1 MRIKILACLALAVC
15 VFAGPV
21 SAKDR
26 NKTADMFLNGWGTV
40 AVPDNLYI
48 QSGTQQLLTAQE
60 AGNDMTSYIARS
72 LQGVTPHTYQLVK
85 SYKGEFQYAY
95 MMHYSLLASDVKTL
109 MGTDSVTL
117 TAMNDALTG
126 RLPRNFYVAENMHGV
141 KVNGNTYYIGTVN
154 GDLFVNNGRF
164 TEAVRILVAPR
175 SSGADVILIFGQNE
189 DSEDL
194 LSTVTD
200 ILVRTK
206 NTRK

>member
-15 VFAGPV
+15 IFATPV
-21 SAKDR
+21 SAKDK

-40 AVPDNLYI
+40 AVPDCLYI
-48 QSGTQQLLTAQE
+48 QSGTQQLLTARE
-60 AGNDMTSYIARS
+60 TENDMTSYIARS
-72 LQGVTPHTYQLVK
+72 LPGVTPHTYQLVK

-109 MGTDSVTL
+109 IGTDSVTP
-117 TAMNDALTG
+117 TAMNAALTG

-164 TEAVRILVAPR
+164 TEAVRILVSPR

-206 NTRK
+206 NTKK

>member
-1 MRIKILACLALAVC
+1 MRITILACLALAVC

-40 AVPDNLYI
+40 TVPDYLYI
-48 QSGTQQLLTAQE
+48 QSGTQQLLTARE
-60 AGNDMTSYIARS
+60 AGNDMTSYIART
-72 LQGVTPHTYQLVK
+72 LPGVTPHTYQLVK

-95 MMHYSLLASDVKTL
+95 MMHYSLLPSDVKTL
-109 MGTDSVTL
+109 IGTDSVTL
-117 TAMNDALTG
+117 TAMNEALTG

-164 TEAVRILVAPR
+164 TEAVRIIVAPR

>member
-1 MRIKILACLALAVC
+1 MRIKTVAGLALAVC
-15 VFAGPV
+15 IFAVPV
-21 SAKDR
+21 SAKDK

-40 AVPDNLYI
+40 AVPDSLYI
-48 QSGTQQLLTAQE
+48 QSGTQQLLTARE
-60 AGNDMTSYIARS
+60 AGNDMTSYIARTLS
-72 LQGVTPHTYQLVK
+72 GVTPHTYQLVK

-95 MMHYSLLASDVKTL
+95 MMHYSLLPSDVKTL
-109 MGTDSVTL
+109 IGTDSVTL
-117 TAMNDALTG
+117 TAMNEALTG

-164 TEAVRILVAPR
+164 TEAVRIIVAPR

>member
-15 VFAGPV
+15 IFATPV
-21 SAKDR
+21 SAKDK

-48 QSGTQQLLTAQE
+48 QSGTQQLLIARE
-60 AGNDMTSYIARS
+60 AENDMTSYIARS
-72 LQGVTPHTYQLVK
+72 LPGVTPHTYQLVK

-95 MMHYSLLASDVKTL
+95 MMHYSLLTSDVKTL
-109 MGTDSVTL
+109 MGTDSVTP
-117 TAMNDALTG
+117 TAMNDALAG

-141 KVNGNTYYIGTVN
+141 KVNGNIYYIGTVN

-164 TEAVRILVAPR
+164 TETVRIIVAPR
-175 SSGADVILIFGQNE
+175 SSGADVMLLFGQNE
-189 DSEDL
+189 DHEDL

>member
-15 VFAGPV
+15 IFATPV
-21 SAKDR
+21 SAKDK

-48 QSGTQQLLTAQE
+48 QSGTQQLLIARE
-60 AGNDMTSYIARS
+60 AENDMTSYIARS
-72 LQGVTPHTYQLVK
+72 LPGVTPHTYQLVK

-109 MGTDSVTL
+109 IGTDSVTP
-117 TAMNDALTG
+117 TAMNAALTG

-164 TEAVRILVAPR
+164 TEAVRILVSPR

>member
-15 VFAGPV
+15 IFATPV
-21 SAKDR
+21 SAKDK

-40 AVPDNLYI
+40 AVPDCLYI
-48 QSGTQQLLTAQE
+48 QSGTQQLLTARE
-60 AGNDMTSYIARS
+60 TENDMTSYIARS
-72 LQGVTPHTYQLVK
+72 LPGVTPHTYQLVK

-109 MGTDSVTL
+109 IGTDSVTP
-117 TAMNDALTG
+117 TAMNEALTG

-164 TEAVRILVAPR
+164 TEAVRILVSPR

>member
-40 AVPDNLYI
+40 TVPDYLYI
-48 QSGTQQLLTAQE
+48 QSGTQQLLTARE
-60 AGNDMTSYIARS
+60 AGNDMTSYIART
-72 LQGVTPHTYQLVK
+72 LPGVTPHTYQLVK

-109 MGTDSVTL
+109 IGTDSVTL
-117 TAMNDALTG
+117 TAMNEALTG

>member
-1 MRIKILACLALAVC
+1 MRIKTVACLALAVC
-15 VFAGPV
+15 IFAVPV
-21 SAKDR
+21 SAKDK

-48 QSGTQQLLTAQE
+48 QSGTQQLLIARE
-60 AGNDMTSYIARS
+60 AGNDMTSYIARA
-72 LQGVTPHTYQLVK
+72 LPGVTPHTYQLVK

-95 MMHYSLLASDVKTL
+95 MMHYSLLSSDVKTL
-109 MGTDSVTL
+109 IGTDSITL

-141 KVNGNTYYIGTVN
+141 KVNGNIYYIGTVN

-164 TEAVRILVAPR
+164 TETVRIIVAPR
-175 SSGADVILIFGQNE
+175 SSGADVMLLFGQNE
-189 DSEDL
+189 DHEDL

>member
-15 VFAGPV
+15 IFATPV
-21 SAKDR
+21 SAKDK

-40 AVPDNLYI
+40 AVPDCLYI
-48 QSGTQQLLTAQE
+48 QSGTQQLLTARE
-60 AGNDMTSYIARS
+60 TENDMTSYIARS
-72 LQGVTPHTYQLVK
+72 LPGVTPHTYQLVK

-109 MGTDSVTL
+109 IGTDSVTP
-117 TAMNDALTG
+117 TAMNAALTG
-126 RLPRNFYVAENMHGV
+126 RLPRNVYVAENMHGV

-164 TEAVRILVAPR
+164 TEAVRILVSPR

>member
-40 AVPDNLYI
+40 AVPDSLYI
-48 QSGTQQLLTAQE
+48 QSGTQQLLIARE
-60 AGNDMTSYIARS
+60 AGNDMTSYIART
-72 LQGVTPHTYQLVK
+72 LPGVTPHTYQLVK

-95 MMHYSLLASDVKTL
+95 MMHYSLLPSDVKTL
-109 MGTDSVTL
+109 IGTDSVTL
-117 TAMNDALTG
+117 TAMNEALTG
-126 RLPRNFYVAENMHGV
+126 RLPRNFNVAENMHGV

-164 TEAVRILVAPR
+164 TEAVRIIVAPR

>member
-15 VFAGPV
+15 VFAAPV

-40 AVPDNLYI
+40 TVPDYLYI
-48 QSGTQQLLTAQE
+48 QSGTQQLLTARE
-60 AGNDMTSYIARS
+60 AGNDMTSYIART
-72 LQGVTPHTYQLVK
+72 LPGVTPHTYQLVK

-95 MMHYSLLASDVKTL
+95 MMHYSLLPSDVKTL
-109 MGTDSVTL
+109 IGTDSVTL
-117 TAMNDALTG
+117 TAMNEALTG

-164 TEAVRILVAPR
+164 TEAVRILVSPR

>member
-15 VFAGPV
+15 VFAAPV
-21 SAKDR
+21 RAKDR

-40 AVPDNLYI
+40 TVPDYLYI
-48 QSGTQQLLTAQE
+48 QSGTQQLLTARE
-60 AGNDMTSYIARS
+60 AGNDMTSYIARTLS
-72 LQGVTPHTYQLVK
+72 GVTPHTYQLVK

-95 MMHYSLLASDVKTL
+95 MMHYSLLPSDVKTL
-109 MGTDSVTL
+109 IGTDSVTL
-117 TAMNDALTG
+117 TAMNEALTG

-164 TEAVRILVAPR
+164 TEAVRIIVAPR

>member
-40 AVPDNLYI
+40 TVPDYLYI

-60 AGNDMTSYIARS
+60 AGNDMTSYIART
-72 LQGVTPHTYQLVK
+72 LPGVTPHTYQLVK

-109 MGTDSVTL
+109 IGTDSVTL
-117 TAMNDALTG
+117 TAMNEALTG

>member
-15 VFAGPV
+15 VFAAPV

-40 AVPDNLYI
+40 TVPDYLYI
-48 QSGTQQLLTAQE
+48 QSGTQQLLTARE

-72 LQGVTPHTYQLVK
+72 LPGVTPHTYQLVK

-95 MMHYSLLASDVKTL
+95 MMHYSLLPSDVKTL
-109 MGTDSVTL
+109 IGTDSVTL
-117 TAMNDALTG
+117 TAMNEALTG

-164 TEAVRILVAPR
+164 TEAVRILVSPR

>member
-15 VFAGPV
+15 VFAAPV

-40 AVPDNLYI
+40 TVPDYLYI
-48 QSGTQQLLTAQE
+48 QSGTQQLLTARE
-60 AGNDMTSYIARS
+60 AGNDMTSYIART
-72 LQGVTPHTYQLVK
+72 LPGVTPHTYQLVK

-95 MMHYSLLASDVKTL
+95 MMHYSLLPSDVKTL
-109 MGTDSVTL
+109 IGTDSVTP
-117 TAMNDALTG
+117 TAMNEALTG

-164 TEAVRILVAPR
+164 TEAVRILVSPR

>member
-15 VFAGPV
+15 VFAAPV

-40 AVPDNLYI
+40 TVPDYLYI

-60 AGNDMTSYIARS
+60 AGNDMTSYIART
-72 LQGVTPHTYQLVK
+72 LPGVTPHTYQLVK

-109 MGTDSVTL
+109 IGTDSVTL
-117 TAMNDALTG
+117 TAMNEALTG

-175 SSGADVILIFGQNE
+175 SFGADVILIFGQNE

>member
-1 MRIKILACLALAVC
+1 MRIKTVACLVLAVC
-15 VFAGPV
+15 IFAVPV
-21 SAKDR
+21 SAKDK

-60 AGNDMTSYIARS
+60 TGNDMTAYIARA
-72 LQGVTPHTYQLVK
+72 LPGVTPHTYQLVK
-85 SYKGEFQYAY
+85 TYKGEFQYAY
-95 MMHYSLLASDVKTL
+95 MMHYSLLTSDVKTL
-109 MGTDSVTL
+109 IGTNSVTL
-117 TAMNDALTG
+117 TAMNDALAG

-141 KVNGNTYYIGTVN
+141 KVNGNIYYIGTVN
-154 GDLFVNNGRF
+154 VDLFVNNGRF
-164 TEAVRILVAPR
+164 TETVRIIVAPR
-175 SSGADVILIFGQNE
+175 SSGADVMLLFGQNE

>member
-1 MRIKILACLALAVC
+1 MRIKTVACMVLAVC
-15 VFAGPV
+15 IFAVPV
-21 SAKDR
+21 SAKDK

-60 AGNDMTSYIARS
+60 TGNDMTAYIARA
-72 LQGVTPHTYQLVK
+72 LPGVTPHTYQLVK
-85 SYKGEFQYAY
+85 TYKGEFQYAY
-95 MMHYSLLASDVKTL
+95 MMHYSLLTSDVKTL
-109 MGTDSVTL
+109 IGTNSVTL
-117 TAMNDALTG
+117 TAMNTALAG

-141 KVNGNTYYIGTVN
+141 KVNGNIYYIGTVN
-154 GDLFVNNGRF
+154 VDLFVNNGRF
-164 TEAVRILVAPR
+164 TETVRIIVAPR
-175 SSGADVILIFGQNE
+175 SSGADVMLLFGHNE
-189 DSEDL
+189 DHEDL

>member
-48 QSGTQQLLTAQE
+48 QSGTQQLLIARE
-60 AGNDMTSYIARS
+60 AENDMTSYIARS

>member
-1 MRIKILACLALAVC
+1 MRIKILACLALAVYI
-15 VFAGPV
+15 FAVPV
-21 SAKDR
+21 SAKDK

-48 QSGTQQLLTAQE
+48 QSGTQQLLTARE
-60 AGNDMTSYIARS
+60 AGNDMTAYIARS
-72 LQGVTPHTYQLVK
+72 LPGVTPHTYQLVK

-95 MMHYSLLASDVKTL
+95 MMHYSLLSSDVKTL
-109 MGTDSVTL
+109 MGTDSVTP
-117 TAMNDALTG
+117 TAMNAALTG

-141 KVNGNTYYIGTVN
+141 KVNGNIYYIGTVN

-164 TEAVRILVAPR
+164 TETVRIIVAPR
-175 SSGADVILIFGQNE
+175 SSGADVMLLFGQNE
-189 DSEDL
+189 DHEDL

>member
-15 VFAGPV
+15 IFATPV
-21 SAKDR
+21 SAKDK

-48 QSGTQQLLTAQE
+48 QSGTQQLLIARE
-60 AGNDMTSYIARS
+60 AENDMTSYIARS
-72 LQGVTPHTYQLVK
+72 LPGVTPHTYQLVK

-109 MGTDSVTL
+109 IGTDSVTP
-117 TAMNDALTG
+117 TAMNAALTG

-164 TEAVRILVAPR
+164 TEAVRILVSPR

-206 NTRK
+206 NTRQ

>member
-15 VFAGPV
+15 VFAAPV

-40 AVPDNLYI
+40 TVPDYLYI
-48 QSGTQQLLTAQE
+48 QSGTQQLLTARE
-60 AGNDMTSYIARS
+60 AGNDMTSYIART
-72 LQGVTPHTYQLVK
+72 LPGVTLHTYQLVK

-95 MMHYSLLASDVKTL
+95 MMHYSLLPSDVKTL
-109 MGTDSVTL
+109 IGTDSVTL
-117 TAMNDALTG
+117 TAMNEALTG

-164 TEAVRILVAPR
+164 TEAVRIIVAPR

>member
-15 VFAGPV
+15 VFAAPV

-40 AVPDNLYI
+40 TVPDYLYI
-48 QSGTQQLLTAQE
+48 QSGTQQLLTARE
-60 AGNDMTSYIARS
+60 AGNDMTSYIART
-72 LQGVTPHTYQLVK
+72 LPGVTPHTYQLVK

-95 MMHYSLLASDVKTL
+95 MMHYSLLPSDVKTL

-117 TAMNDALTG
+117 TAMNEALTG

-164 TEAVRILVAPR
+164 TEAVRIIVAPR

>member
-15 VFAGPV
+15 VFAAPV

-26 NKTADMFLNGWGTV
+26 NKTAAMFLNGWGTV
-40 AVPDNLYI
+40 TVPDYLYI
-48 QSGTQQLLTAQE
+48 QSGTQQLLTARE
-60 AGNDMTSYIARS
+60 AGNDMTSYIART
-72 LQGVTPHTYQLVK
+72 LPGVTPHTYQLVK

-109 MGTDSVTL
+109 IGTDSVTL
-117 TAMNDALTG
+117 TAMNEALTG

>member
-15 VFAGPV
+15 IFATPV
-21 SAKDR
+21 SAKDK

-40 AVPDNLYI
+40 AVPDCLYI
-48 QSGTQQLLTAQE
+48 QSGTQQLLTARE
-60 AGNDMTSYIARS
+60 TENDMTSYIARS
-72 LQGVTPHTYQLVK
+72 LPGVTPHTYQLVK

-95 MMHYSLLASDVKTL
+95 MMHYSLLPSDVKTL
-109 MGTDSVTL
+109 IGTDSITL

>member
-40 AVPDNLYI
+40 AVPDYLYI

-60 AGNDMTSYIARS
+60 AGNDMTSYIART
-72 LQGVTPHTYQLVK
+72 LPGVTPHTYQLVK
-85 SYKGEFQYAY
+85 AYKGEFQYAY
-95 MMHYSLLASDVKTL
+95 MMHYSLLPSDVKTL
-109 MGTDSVTL
+109 MGTDSVTP
-117 TAMNDALTG
+117 TAMNEALTG

-189 DSEDL
+189 DSGDL
-194 LSTVTD
+194 LATVTD

>member
-1 MRIKILACLALAVC
+1 MRIKTVACLVLAVC
-15 VFAGPV
+15 IFAVPV
-21 SAKDR
+21 SAKDK

-60 AGNDMTSYIARS
+60 TGNDMTAYIARA
-72 LQGVTPHTYQLVK
+72 LPGVTPHTYQLVK
-85 SYKGEFQYAY
+85 TYKGEFQYAY
-95 MMHYSLLASDVKTL
+95 MMHYSLLTSDVKTL
-109 MGTDSVTL
+109 IGTNSVTL
-117 TAMNDALTG
+117 TAMNTALAG

-141 KVNGNTYYIGTVN
+141 KVNGNIYYIGTVN
-154 GDLFVNNGRF
+154 VDLFVNNGRF
-164 TEAVRILVAPR
+164 TETVRIIVAPR
-175 SSGADVILIFGQNE
+175 SSGADVMLLFGQNE
-189 DSEDL
+189 DHEDL

>member
-1 MRIKILACLALAVC
+1 
-15 VFAGPV
+15 
-21 SAKDR
+21 
-26 NKTADMFLNGWGTV
+26 MFLNGWGTV

-48 QSGTQQLLTAQE
+48 QSGTQQLLSARE

-72 LQGVTPHTYQLVK
+72 LPGVTPHTYQLVK
-85 SYKGEFQYAY
+85 AYKGEFQYAY
-95 MMHYSLLASDVKTL
+95 MMHYSLLSSDVKTL
-109 MGTDSVTL
+109 IGTDSITL
-117 TAMNDALTG
+117 TAMNEALTG

-141 KVNGNTYYIGTVN
+141 KVNGNIYYIGTVN

-164 TEAVRILVAPR
+164 TEAVRIIVAPR
-175 SSGADVILIFGQNE
+175 SSGADVMLIFGQNE
-189 DSEDL
+189 DSGDL

>member
-40 AVPDNLYI
+40 AVPDYLYI
-48 QSGTQQLLTAQE
+48 QSGTQQLLTARE
-60 AGNDMTSYIARS
+60 AGNDMTSYIART
-72 LQGVTPHTYQLVK
+72 LPGVTPHTYQLVK
-85 SYKGEFQYAY
+85 AYKGEFQYAY
-95 MMHYSLLASDVKTL
+95 MMHYSLLPSDVKTL
-109 MGTDSVTL
+109 IGTDSVTP
-117 TAMNDALTG
+117 TAMNEALTG

-175 SSGADVILIFGQNE
+175 SSGADVMLIFGQNE

-194 LSTVTD
+194 LATVTD

>member
-15 VFAGPV
+15 VFAAPV

-40 AVPDNLYI
+40 TVPNYLYI
-48 QSGTQQLLTAQE
+48 QSGTQQLLTARE
-60 AGNDMTSYIARS
+60 AGNDMTSYIART
-72 LQGVTPHTYQLVK
+72 LPGVTPHTYQLVK

-95 MMHYSLLASDVKTL
+95 MMHYSLLPSDVKTL
-109 MGTDSVTL
+109 IGTDSVTL
-117 TAMNDALTG
+117 TAMNEALTG

-164 TEAVRILVAPR
+164 TEAVRIIVAPR

>member
-15 VFAGPV
+15 IFATPV
-21 SAKDR
+21 SAKDK

-40 AVPDNLYI
+40 AVPDCLYI
-48 QSGTQQLLTAQE
+48 QSGTQQLLTARE
-60 AGNDMTSYIARS
+60 TENDLTSYIARS
-72 LQGVTPHTYQLVK
+72 LPGVTPHTYQLVK

-109 MGTDSVTL
+109 IGTDSVTP
-117 TAMNDALTG
+117 TAMNAALTG

-164 TEAVRILVAPR
+164 TEAVRILVSPR